1 MEDLEDMATQVSES
15 PSVIGGKSKVGLESH
30 GLTPTGVVHWNLS
43 PAQLYEKAL
52 ERGEG
57 RIAHMGAFTAVTAPH
72 TGRSPKD
79 KYTVRDAASESSV
92 DWGEVNVP
100 LSEEHFRALRD
111 DVLEFLGGQDLFVRD
126 ARVGS
131 HPEHGLSVR
140 VITHKAWHNLFAYN
154 MFLRLSPEELDGFEP
169 EFTVLHAPGFMA
181 DPEKHGT
188 NSGTAIAV
196 SFAERQVVVAGSN
209 YAGEIKKSI
218 FSVMNF
224 MLPDQGVLPMHCSA
238 NVGEDGNTALFF
250 GLSGTGKTTLSADPA
265 RYLIGDDEHGWGPG
279 TVFNVEGGCYAKC
292 IDLSE
297 KNEPVIW
304 NAIKFGTVLENVV
317 LDDRREPDY
326 TDDSLTQNSR
336 AAYPLEHVEKR
347 VPENRAGEP
356 NAIIFLTCDMSGV
369 LPPVSVLS
377 KEAAAY
383 HFLSGYTAKVGSTEM
398 GSSEGLSAT
407 FSTCFGAPFFPRPAR
422 VYADLLIK
430 RVEAKDAQVYLV
442 NTGWTGGSYGEGG
455 SRFSIPT
462 TRAIISAI
470 QSGVLREVETK
481 RIEGLNLDVPVAVP
495 GVDSSLLDPRE
506 TWEDQAAYDRKLR
519 DLAAKF
525 VDNFK
530 KFDGVSEAIVKAGP
544 SLT

>member
-1 MEDLEDMATQVSES
+1 MTTPQAATNAHVNLTSAELIER
-15 PSVIGGKSKVGLESH
+15 SVA
-30 GLTPTGVVHWNLS
+30 T
-43 PAQLYEKAL
+43 
-52 ERGEG
+52 GEG
-57 RIAHMGAFTAVTAPH
+57 RLAANGALVVNTGVR

-79 KYTVRDAASESSV
+79 RFIVDEPSTSGQI
-92 DWGEVNVP
+92 DWGSVNRPFEADKFDALWARVEDY
-100 LSEEHFRALRD
+100 LLGREHYVSELHVGSDPEYYLPVRVQTETAWQNLFGRTM
-111 DVLEFLGGQDLFVRD
+111 FVR
-126 ARVGS
+126 
-131 HPEHGLSVR
+131 PE
-140 VITHKAWHNLFAYN
+140 AYN
-154 MFLRLSPEELDGFEP
+154 PSAKQEWTILNAAGFEC
-169 EFTVLHAPGFMA
+169 
-181 DPEKHGT
+181 DPARDGT
-188 NSGTAIAV
+188 NSDGTVIINFAQKKVLIAGM
-196 SFAERQVVVAGSN
+196 R
-209 YAGEIKKSI
+209 YAGEMKKAM
-218 FSVMNF
+218 FSVQNF
-224 MLPDQGVLPMHCSA
+224 LLPAFDVLPMHCSA
-238 NVGEDGNTALFF
+238 NVGEDGETCLFF
-250 GLSGTGKTTLSADPA
+250 GLSGTGKTTLSADQA
-265 RYLIGDDEHGWGPG
+265 RYLIGDDEHAWGPG
-279 TVFNVEGGCYAKC
+279 TVFNIEGGCYAKC

-326 TDDSLTQNSR
+326 ADDSLTQNSR

-356 NAIIFLTCDMSGV
+356 NAIVFLTCDMSGV

-398 GSSEGLSAT
+398 GSSEGLAAT

-422 VYADLLIK
+422 EYADLLIK
-430 RVEAKDAQVYLV
+430 RVAEKDAQVYLV
-442 NTGWTGGSYGEGG
+442 NTGWTGGAYGEGG

-470 QSGVLREVETK
+470 QSGVLRDVET
-481 RIEGLNLDVPVAVP
+481 RQIDGLNLAVPTAVP
-495 GVDSSLLDPRE
+495 GVDSRLLDPRG
-506 TWEDQAAYDRKLR
+506 TWEDPAAYDRQLK

>member
-1 MEDLEDMATQVSES
+1 MT
-15 PSVIGGKSKVGLESH
+15 
-30 GLTPTGVVHWNLS
+30 TPQAPKAHVNLS
-43 PAQLYEKAL
+43 SAELI
-52 ERGEG
+52 ERAVATGEG
-57 RIAHMGAFTAVTAPH
+57 RLAANGALVVNTGVR

-79 KYTVRDAASESSV
+79 RFIVDEPSTSAQI
-92 DWGEVNVP
+92 DWGSVNLPFDAEKFDALWGRVEDY
-100 LSEEHFRALRD
+100 LLGREHYVSELHVGSDPTHYLPVRVQTETAWQNLFGRTM
-111 DVLEFLGGQDLFVRD
+111 FVR
-126 ARVGS
+126 
-131 HPEHGLSVR
+131 PE
-140 VITHKAWHNLFAYN
+140 AYN
-154 MFLRLSPEELDGFEP
+154 PSTKEEWTILNAAGFEC
-169 EFTVLHAPGFMA
+169 
-181 DPEKHGT
+181 DPARDGT
-188 NSGTAIAV
+188 NSDGTVII
-196 SFAERQVVVAGSN
+196 SFAQKKVLIAGMR
-209 YAGEIKKSI
+209 YAGEMKKAM
-218 FSVMNF
+218 FSVQNF
-224 MLPDQGVLPMHCSA
+224 LLPEADVLPMHCSA
-238 NVGEDGNTALFF
+238 NVGEDGETCLFF

-279 TVFNVEGGCYAKC
+279 TVFNIEGGCYAKC

-317 LDDRREPDY
+317 LNDRREPDY

-347 VPENRAGEP
+347 VLENRAGEP
-356 NAIIFLTCDMSGV
+356 NAIVFLTCDMSGV

-398 GSSEGLSAT
+398 GSSEGLAAT

-422 VYADLLIK
+422 EYADLLIK

-442 NTGWTGGSYGEGG
+442 NTGWTGGAYGEGG

-470 QSGVLREVETK
+470 QTGVLREVETK
-481 RIEGLNLDVPVAVP
+481 HIEGLNLEVPVAVP
-495 GVDSSLLDPRE
+495 GVDSRLLDPRE
-506 TWEDQAAYDRKLR
+506 TWEDQAAYDRQLKE
-519 DLAAKF
+519 LAAKF

>member
-1 MEDLEDMATQVSES
+1 MTTTQAPKAHV
-15 PSVIGGKSKVGLESH
+15 
-30 GLTPTGVVHWNLS
+30 NLS
-43 PAQLYEKAL
+43 SAELI
-52 ERGEG
+52 ERAVATGEG
-57 RIAHMGAFTAVTAPH
+57 RLAANGALVVNTGER

-79 KYTVRDAASESSV
+79 RFIVDEPSTSGQI
-92 DWGEVNVP
+92 DWGSVNRPFDAEKFSALWDRVEDY
-100 LSEEHFRALRD
+100 LLGREHYVSELHVGSDPTYYLPVRVQTETAWQNLFGRTM
-111 DVLEFLGGQDLFVRD
+111 FVR
-126 ARVGS
+126 
-131 HPEHGLSVR
+131 PE
-140 VITHKAWHNLFAYN
+140 AYN
-154 MFLRLSPEELDGFEP
+154 PSAKDEWTIINAAGFQC
-169 EFTVLHAPGFMA
+169 
-181 DPEKHGT
+181 DPARDGT
-188 NSGTAIAV
+188 NSDGTVIIN
-196 SFAERQVVVAGSN
+196 FAERKVLIAGMR
-209 YAGEIKKSI
+209 YAGEMKKAM
-218 FSVMNF
+218 FSVQNF
-224 MLPDQGVLPMHCSA
+224 LLPAADVLPMHCSA
-238 NVGEDGNTALFF
+238 NVGEDGETCLFF
-250 GLSGTGKTTLSADPA
+250 GLSGTGKTTLSADQA
-265 RYLIGDDEHGWGPG
+265 RYLIGDDEHAWGPG
-279 TVFNVEGGCYAKC
+279 TVFNIEGGCYAKC

-326 TDDSLTQNSR
+326 ADDSLTQNSR

-356 NAIIFLTCDMSGV
+356 NAIVFLTCDMSGV

-398 GSSEGLSAT
+398 GSAEGLSST

-422 VYADLLIK
+422 EYADLLIK
-430 RVEAKDAQVYLV
+430 RVAEKDAQVYLV

-470 QSGVLREVETK
+470 QTGVLREVETK
-481 RIEGLNLDVPVAVP
+481 RIDGLNLEVPVAVP

-506 TWEDQAAYDRKLR
+506 TWEDKDAYDRKR
-519 DLAAKF
+519 QDLAEQF

-530 KFDGVSEAIVKAGP
+530 KFDGVNEAIVKAGP